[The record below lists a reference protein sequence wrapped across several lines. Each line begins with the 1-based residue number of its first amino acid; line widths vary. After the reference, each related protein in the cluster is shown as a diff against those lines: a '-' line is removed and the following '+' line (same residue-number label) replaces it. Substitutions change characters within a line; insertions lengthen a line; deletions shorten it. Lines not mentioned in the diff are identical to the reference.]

1 MSFLNQASSQSS
13 QSNKSCIVITG
24 GESGIGLELVKGFT
38 SQGHQV
44 IIVGKKQD
52 KLDQAK
58 ACCSQ
63 LVTILCDVSIE
74 EQRVQLMQR
83 LSSDFPQVNVL
94 INNAAIDR
102 IPPPLSQTSDHDW
115 ELYKEEIATNLIAPI
130 HLSILFLPHLTQ
142 KPQAMIINVTDEKA
156 FVPCAREP
164 AYSASKAGLHS
175 FTLSLRHQLKD
186 TSVVVVEM
194 IPPLV
199 DTEMLPSSQRGRG
212 IKPELFAQSALKQL
226 GEGAIEIGYEN
237 EKVFRASRDELD
249 KLFCEKNKQ

>member
-1 MSFLNQASSQSS
+1 MSFLQQGSSQSS

-24 GESGIGLELVKGFT
+24 AESGIGLEMAKGFM

-44 IIVGKKQD
+44 IAVGRRQE

-58 ACCSQ
+58 SMCSQ

-83 LSSDFPQVNVL
+83 LKSEFPQVNVL
-94 INNAAIDR
+94 INNAAVDR
-102 IPPPLSQTSDHDW
+102 QHPPLSQTSDHDW
-115 ELYKEEIATNLIAPI
+115 ESYKDEINTNLIAPI

-142 KPQAMIINVTDEKA
+142 KQHAMIINVTDEKA
-156 FVPCAREP
+156 FVPSAREP

-175 FTLSLRHQLKD
+175 FNLSLRHQLKD

-199 DTEMLPSSQRGRG
+199 ETDLLLPSQKGKG
-212 IKPELFAQSALKQL
+212 IKPEEFAQHALQQL
-226 GEGAIEIGYEN
+226 QEGAIEIGYHN
-237 EKVFRASRDELD
+237 EKIFRGSRDELD
-249 KLFCEKNKQ
+249 RMFDEINKQ